1 MSLKIKTK
9 SRFNLQLFWNVWIP
23 LPPLSPRNPHTPA
36 SLHLTFPLATR
47 VHMRRP
53 SDFRFTFAN
62 TVAVIHNK
70 ASCCFHFVLVQLL
83 PGWFYIGYKTQSLRD
98 VFRCHGS
105 KIYEEAVIK
114 IEENYSLKIVFKLT
128 FPLFLVYTDWVCA
141 SGLRYYCTCNLLD
154 FRFRPQEY
162 GYSRAYPQGIDQL
175 YPTLITLSSPR
186 KRIHDW

>member
-83 PGWFYIGYKTQSLRD
+83 PGWFYIGHKTQSLRD
-98 VFRCHGS
+98 VFRWHGS

-114 IEENYSLKIVFKLT
+114 IEENYSLKCIQIDFPALLGIYMTEFARLDCVIISLVICLT
-128 FPLFLVYTDWVCA
+128 SVSGPRSMGTLVHTH
-141 SGLRYYCTCNLLD
+141 R
-154 FRFRPQEY
+154 E
-162 GYSRAYPQGIDQL
+162 
-175 YPTLITLSSPR
+175 
-186 KRIHDW
+186 

>member
-1 MSLKIKTK
+1 MLLFFLIPIFAKKKKTK
-9 SRFNLQLFWNVWIP
+9 KKANYTLVSKSKQRVDLICNFSGMFGSP

-36 SLHLTFPLATR
+36 SLHLTFPLVTR

-62 TVAVIHNK
+62 TVAVIHNI

-83 PGWFYIGYKTQSLRD
+83 SGWFYIGHKTQSLRD
-98 VFRCHGS
+98 VFRWHGS

-114 IEENYSLKIVFKLT
+114 IEENYSLKNVFKLT

-141 SGLRYYCTCNLLD
+141 SGLRCYFTCNLLD

-162 GYSRAYPQGIDQL
+162 G
-175 YPTLITLSSPR
+175 
-186 KRIHDW
+186 

>member
-1 MSLKIKTK
+1 MFGS
-9 SRFNLQLFWNVWIP
+9 P

-70 ASCCFHFVLVQLL
+70 ASCCFHFVFVQLL
-83 PGWFYIGYKTQSLRD
+83 LGWFYIGQKTQSLRD
-98 VFRCHGS
+98 VFRWHGS

-114 IEENYSLKIVFKLT
+114 IEENYSLKCIQID
-128 FPLFLVYTDWVCA
+128 FPALLGIYDWVCA
-141 SGLRYYCTCNLLD
+141 SGLRYYFTCNLLD
-154 FRFRPQEY
+154 FRFWPQEY

-175 YPTLITLSSPR
+175 YPTLITFSSPW